1 MIVSTPFLLLARR
14 RRTCLARAVAWII
27 AAVTCALAPGARAQ
41 DASFGCKVLLCAA
54 ATAPAWSGIPYCVP
68 VMQQLFRDLAHG
80 GSWPVCSEGQ
90 ASSVGYDP
98 YLPCPAGLSPMIATP
113 LGVAGPNLA
122 QASLVQASN
131 GQAQTPDPEGNL
143 CADLSKPQQVCG
155 TAGMTSCQTTY
166 PTIPRDARADPYF
179 VDIDTANGA
188 QRFYFSLQG
197 Y

>member
-1 MIVSTPFLLLARR
+1 MIVSTPFLLLARC
-14 RRTCLARAVAWII
+14 RRTCLARAVAGTV
-27 AAVTCALAPGARAQ
+27 AAVTCVLAPGAHAQ
-41 DASFGCKVLLCAA
+41 DASFGCKVLLCAT

-80 GSWPVCSEGQ
+80 GGWPVCPEGH
-90 ASSVGYDP
+90 ASGVGYDP
-98 YLPCPAGLSPMIATP
+98 YLPCPAGLSPTLTTP
-113 LGVAGPNLA
+113 LGIAGPGLA
-122 QASLVQASN
+122 QASPVQAIN

-155 TAGMTSCQTTY
+155 TAGVSSCQTTY
-166 PTIPRDARADPYF
+166 ATIPRDTRANPYF
-179 VDIDTANGA
+179 VDIVTTNGA